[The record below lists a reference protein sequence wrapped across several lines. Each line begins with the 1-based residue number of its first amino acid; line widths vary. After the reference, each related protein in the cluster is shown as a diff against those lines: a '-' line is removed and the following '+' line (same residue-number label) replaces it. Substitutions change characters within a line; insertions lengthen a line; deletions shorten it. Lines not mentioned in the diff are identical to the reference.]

1 MVGAGRLEGEVDCD
15 WASARGPCQQ
25 IMAPA
30 HKMASPVLST
40 KFKLRI
46 PSPKGGL
53 PFKIHG
59 SALPVRLQNSC
70 PGAKTPSCAT
80 PQLAADRPKGYSEAM
95 DSKENLAD
103 AGFESLEAMMIA
115 YATDAVKQAASQG
128 EKLDFSESSI
138 AVVERCLALLAPGD
152 QPPEDVNY
160 LSRI

>member
-1 MVGAGRLEGEVDCD
+1 
-15 WASARGPCQQ
+15 
-25 IMAPA
+25 
-30 HKMASPVLST
+30 
-40 KFKLRI
+40 
-46 PSPKGGL
+46 
-53 PFKIHG
+53 
-59 SALPVRLQNSC
+59 
-70 PGAKTPSCAT
+70 
-80 PQLAADRPKGYSEAM
+80 M

-160 LSRI
+160 LSRIWGAYLGEVVRKHYGGLWDMSQ